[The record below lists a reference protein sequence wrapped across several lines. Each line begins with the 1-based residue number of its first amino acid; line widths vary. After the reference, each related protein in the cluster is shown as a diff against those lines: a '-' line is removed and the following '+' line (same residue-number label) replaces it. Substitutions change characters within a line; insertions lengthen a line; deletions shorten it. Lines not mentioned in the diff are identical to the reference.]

1 MRGGNNMN
9 ATTIQMA
16 RDALKAAFEASK
28 LAHEWAPNWAPVDEE
43 PFKTLSK
50 FIDSVEREQK

>member
-1 MRGGNNMN
+1 MN

-28 LAHEWAPNWAPVDEE
+28 LAHEWAPNWVPVDEE
-43 PFKTLSK
+43 PFKTLQK